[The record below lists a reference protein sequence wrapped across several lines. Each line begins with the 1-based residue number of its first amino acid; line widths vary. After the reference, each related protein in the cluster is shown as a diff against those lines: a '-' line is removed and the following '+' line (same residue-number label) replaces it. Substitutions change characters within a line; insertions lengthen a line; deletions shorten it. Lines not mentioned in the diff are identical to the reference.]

1 MRQNA
6 NTIALFSEFEGDIV
20 KRLRSPGVRWGLFAF
35 RRSGLPMPTGLF
47 LDAAPQPFGMRE
59 RRAGEVRR
67 RRHPLPFRPS
77 GAQRPLVSMPA
88 GAAQTTSEAAAIKKV
103 VYVIGASNSVARIE
117 RSGGGA
123 GYYAVGA
130 PSRAACRLRD
140 QRLRFVSLPARGS
153 RRLRL

>member
-67 RRHPLPFRPS
+67 RRHPLSF
-77 GAQRPLVSMPA
+77 GAPGALLPLAPTSA
-88 GAAQTTSEAAAIKKV
+88 GAA
-103 VYVIGASNSVARIE
+103 
-117 RSGGGA
+117 
-123 GYYAVGA
+123 
-130 PSRAACRLRD
+130 
-140 QRLRFVSLPARGS
+140 
-153 RRLRL
+153 